1 MNENTWTEFN
11 VEEDRKECER
21 LTNISTG
28 KFSSRW
34 NVEELEIL
42 QKKLNLNPVTYFYDI
57 FKYIETMPCF
67 SQKYTNLDLCLSTI
81 FCTKYKKIQISY
93 FRNSEGKTSQTQD
106 KYSQFG
112 IGYRLC
118 NWKSSL
124 I

>member
-42 QKKLNLNPVTYFYDI
+42 QKKLNILPSNLLLRYF
-57 FKYIETMPCF
+57 
-67 SQKYTNLDLCLSTI
+67 
-81 FCTKYKKIQISY
+81 QIHW
-93 FRNSEGKTSQTQD
+93 NNA
-106 KYSQFG
+106 
-112 IGYRLC
+112 L
-118 NWKSSL
+118 L
-124 I
+124 